1 MPILCPISY
10 ITMFSCLESRSKI
23 DMGGL
28 IPFLHR
34 SADHWQLNAAL
45 LESAAE
51 LDAGLH
57 HLELECGILYTCGS
71 IITQEL

>member
-1 MPILCPISY
+1 
-10 ITMFSCLESRSKI
+10 
-23 DMGGL
+23 MGGL